1 MTLGAQWLQNI
12 SAFMPF
18 RYIVDAARDAFTG
31 DLGSSDVM
39 WGTGWAVVI
48 FGLALWWGTSVFS
61 KENA

>member
-1 MTLGAQWLQNI
+1 
-12 SAFMPF
+12 MPF

-48 FGLALWWGTSVFS
+48 FVLALWWGTSVFN